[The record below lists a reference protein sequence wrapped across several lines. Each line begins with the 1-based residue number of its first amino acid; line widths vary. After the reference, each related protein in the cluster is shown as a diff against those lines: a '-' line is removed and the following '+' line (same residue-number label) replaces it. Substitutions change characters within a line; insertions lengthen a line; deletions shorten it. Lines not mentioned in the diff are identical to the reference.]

1 LSTRSSSF
9 GEDRKLT
16 FVDKF
21 GIWLSNRKIVGLIKK
36 HEPLAFADIGCGHEA
51 RLSQSVRPLVNR
63 CLVVDVALHEDL
75 LSSTDYESYVG
86 ELPNVL
92 LSVPDESIDFVV
104 LNSVL
109 EHLDLPIESLGNIRN
124 TMKTDGILFVNV
136 PTWLG
141 KKVLEFLAFKM
152 SLSPTTEMEDHRRYY
167 NKKELWLELR
177 TSGFSPS
184 KIKIRRHKFGTNV
197 YAIVKK

>member
-1 LSTRSSSF
+1 MSTRSSSF
-9 GEDRKLT
+9 GENRKLT
-16 FVDKF
+16 VVDKF

-36 HEPLAFADIGCGHEA
+36 HEPLTFADIGCGHEA
-51 RLSQSVRPLVNR
+51 RLSQAVRPLVDR

-75 LSSTDYESYVG
+75 LSSSHYESYVG

-152 SLSPTTEMEDHRRYY
+152 SRAPPPRWKIIAVTTT
-167 NKKELWLELR
+167 KKNCGLNYEPAV
-177 TSGFSPS
+177 FPPA
-184 KIKIRRHKFGTNV
+184 K
-197 YAIVKK
+197 